1 MIDGRVVDA
10 GYLEPSRVAFGVL
23 VQLNNDGNVRECKA
37 VEMHAHN
44 HWLIEAPTDEPDGPG
59 ATTREDPAQ
68 ETARREKNALATCFR
83 HDAYTLF
90 TDEER

>member
-37 VEMHAHN
+37 VEMRAHN
-44 HWLIEAPTDEPDGPG
+44 HWLIEAPRTN
-59 ATTREDPAQ
+59 RRSWSNH
-68 ETARREKNALATCFR
+68 ARKIRLRNSAAGKNALATCFR